1 MKFLCVACDEPM
13 KLLGVDDSGGG
24 SLSVLY
30 GCPRCE
36 QKVAM
41 LTNPYE
47 TEMVQSLGVKIG
59 PSAAAAVAAASAGS
73 DHAGAA
79 ARAGAAHDAGAP
91 VASAGDGAAGQTG
104 AATASGCPFS
114 GMVAEMQAAAAPDGP
129 RWTAEALARLDNIPD
144 FVRPMA
150 KQGIEHYARTHG
162 LAEIDE
168 EILEQAR
175 GRFGM

>member
-1 MKFLCVACDEPM
+1 MKFLCVTCDEPM
-13 KLLGVDDSGGG
+13 KLQTVENGGGG

-36 QKVAM
+36 HRIAM
-41 LTNPYE
+41 LTNPLE

-59 PSAAAAVAAASAGS
+59 PGEGAAAGEPAASAEATPA
-73 DHAGAA
+73 AGATTSEGTE
-79 ARAGAAHDAGAP
+79 GASG
-91 VASAGDGAAGQTG
+91 G
-104 AATASGCPFS
+104 GCPFS
-114 GMVAEMQAAAAPDGP
+114 GMVAQMEAEGDSDGP
-129 RWTAEALARLDNIPD
+129 RWTAEALSRLENIPD

-150 KQGIEHYARTHG
+150 KQGIEHYARTEG

-168 EILEQAR
+168 DVLERAR